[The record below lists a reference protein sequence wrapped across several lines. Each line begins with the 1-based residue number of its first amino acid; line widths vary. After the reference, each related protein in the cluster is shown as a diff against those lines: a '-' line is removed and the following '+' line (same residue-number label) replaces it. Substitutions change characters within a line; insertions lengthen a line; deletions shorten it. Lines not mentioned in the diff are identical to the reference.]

1 MLEKLKEFDRTR
13 LILGSVILITLPCY
27 CLGMVMLWNANLV
40 REQKTPTATFTLEG
54 TKLTTLTPTYTV
66 SVVSPTLT
74 QTPTITSTFTP
85 TITYVIPPTRT
96 FTPSPSPPPT
106 ETLTPLPT
114 FTNTPMPSPTFTP
127 TEVTPEAV
135 IPKNSP

>member
-1 MLEKLKEFDRTR
+1 MFEKLKEFDRTR

-40 REQKTPTATFTLEG
+40 REQKTPTATFTPEG
-54 TKLTTLTPTYTV
+54 TILTTFTPTYTV
-66 SVVSPTLT
+66 PVASPTLT
-74 QTPTITSTFTP
+74 STPTITSTFTP

-96 FTPSPSPPPT
+96 FTPLPSPLPT

-114 FTNTPMPSPTFTP
+114 FTNTPIPSSTFTP
-127 TEVTPEAV
+127 TEV
-135 IPKNSP
+135 IPDGVFPNNSP